1 MNITERNITDIKPY
15 DNNPRNNDAAVTP
28 VMNSIREFG
37 FKVPIVIDKDGII
50 IAGHTRYRAALELK
64 LKKVPCVVAEDLT
77 DQQVKAFRLADNK
90 VSEFAAWDMSKL
102 NIELEGIYDLEMDA
116 FGFDM
121 DIPSPGD
128 DDDDLSDED
137 EEVKPVITQPGDVW
151 ILGDHKLVCGDS
163 TLIETANAIMGEEQ
177 ADMVF
182 TDPPYNVAYEGK
194 TADRLTIEND
204 DMSDEE
210 FDSFLFN
217 VFSVIHEKLKAGGA
231 YYICHADS
239 YGESFRKNVR
249 LSGLLLKQCLV
260 WIKNVFVMGRQDY
273 QWKHEP
279 ILYGWK
285 PGASHNFYGGRNKS
299 TVIDDAK
306 LLEAVPVDGGYMISF
321 TNDLDTITIKV
332 PSFEVESVT
341 STSEDTI
348 WRIDKPS
355 RNAEHPTMKPIALCE
370 RGIINSSKP
379 GDIVFEPF
387 GGSGSTL
394 IACENLKRKCRCIEL
409 DPRFCDVIVERYI
422 KHTGNENVTCI
433 RGGMDFSYTELKAEV

>member
-1 MNITERNITDIKPY
+1 
-15 DNNPRNNDAAVTP
+15 
-28 VMNSIREFG
+28 
-37 FKVPIVIDKDGII
+37 
-50 IAGHTRYRAALELK
+50 
-64 LKKVPCVVAEDLT
+64 
-77 DQQVKAFRLADNK
+77 
-90 VSEFAAWDMSKL
+90 
-102 NIELEGIYDLEMDA
+102 
-116 FGFDM
+116 
-121 DIPSPGD
+121 
-128 DDDDLSDED
+128 
-137 EEVKPVITQPGDVW
+137 
-151 ILGDHKLVCGDS
+151 
-163 TLIETANAIMGEEQ
+163 
-177 ADMVF
+177 
-182 TDPPYNVAYEGK
+182 
-194 TADRLTIEND
+194 
-204 DMSDEE
+204 MSDEE
-210 FDSFLFN
+210 FDSFLYN

-355 RNAEHPTMKPIALCE
+355 RNAEHPTMKPIELCE
-370 RGIINSSKP
+370 RGILNSSKP

-422 KHTGNENVTCI
+422 KHTGDENVTCI
-433 RGGMDFSYTELKAEV
+433 RGGIDFSYTELKAEV